1 MADFNL
7 GRMKFV
13 WQGEWVTATQYVK
26 DDVVRE
32 DANSYIC
39 LEAHTAGTFSTDLAA
54 DKWEL
59 MIPGTTGSATTT
71 DGDMVYNDSGTDVRL
86 PIGTAGQ
93 ALIVDD
99 IGHPA
104 WTNLAT
110 AQSIYYVK
118 ADGNDDSNGS
128 NLNEAFKTIRHA
140 CDVVTGPATIYVKG
154 GLYYERLPITVAP
167 NVTIVGDGQRTTG
180 VAPVNITNNSAS
192 INATTG
198 AQTSTSII
206 IDDSAD
212 VGGTWTIGDTI
223 TISTIT
229 NGGSGISGTVTITD
243 ITAET
248 PIAGTSTITVSFTS
262 QTVTATDCT
271 ISSDHSEGTMWR
283 LNDGATLN
291 KMYFKDMQGF
301 APNLSTPEDITTAT
315 IAGIFVALDPDHPII
330 NKSPYVIECSAFS
343 DNGAIGAV
351 VDGDLHTSGNK
362 SMLFHAYTVVCSD
375 GVGFWVNGQ
384 GKSEIVSCFTYF
396 CWYGYITTG
405 GGKIRALNGNNSY
418 GTYGVV
424 SRGFDADETP
434 NTGAIYGN
442 QLVYNPLTLVG
453 EFSVGNTITGDT
465 SGATGTITN
474 VQSAVNKIYY
484 INTNGFTFQ
493 AGETITASGG
503 KSATIETGGVTG
515 QLGFVIVADGFSE
528 EPRPGGS
535 VSITGDAFT
544 YVIQSVSGTYV
555 NSSSVLTLVFANEK
569 PNASVDN
576 TALEVRYG
584 YSQSRLT
591 GHDFLSIG
599 TGDKIS
605 TNYPGEPLQA
615 SSQANEVIEA
625 FPGRVFYVSTDQDGN
640 FRVGDYFRVDQATGR
655 ATLNASAFDLSGLT
669 SLRLGSIG
677 AQLGELVS
685 EFSSDSTLSG
695 NSNEAVPT
703 EAAVRGYFSQVATS
717 IVPVDDLAQDLGSST
732 KRWRELYLGAGSIKL
747 GSLTISDVEG
757 RLAVTTETPGANAIS
772 TPTPVNPTDAANKAY
787 VDEVAQGIIAKPS
800 VRAATTTNLA
810 ANYSN
815 GTDGVGATL
824 TADSNRA
831 FGTLDGVTSWAVTTP
846 PMGVLVKNQTDPAHN
861 GRYNLT
867 TLGSGSTPWVLTKC
881 GLCDEADEIPGA
893 YVFVAEGTQAGTGWI
908 QTVADPD
915 TFVVGTDD
923 ILIVQ
928 FSGAGTFT
936 AGTGLT
942 LTGSA
947 FSVNASQTQIT
958 SVGTLS
964 DGLNI
969 AASQTYKVDTAE
981 VLSKSKLT
989 LNGSSSGTVAL
1000 QAAAAAGSITY
1011 TLPSADA
1018 VASGYALTS
1027 NGSGTLSWTNVVEST
1042 SVNKQ
1047 VGSLGVGTAASGT
1060 TGEIRATNSI
1070 TSFYSDDRLKT
1081 RLGKIENAL
1090 DKICALE
1097 GFYYEAN
1104 ATAQALGYTVNRE
1117 VGVSAQSTQKE
1128 MAEIVKPAPISDQYL
1143 TVQYEKFAPYI
1154 IEAIKELRAEIET
1167 LKGSK

>member
-13 WQGEWVTATQYVK
+13 WQGEWANATQYVK
-26 DDVVRE
+26 DDVVRSGS
-32 DANSYIC
+32 NTYVC
-39 LEAHTAGTFSTDLAA
+39 LLAHTSGTFNTDLS
-54 DKWEL
+54 DNKWEL
-59 MIPGTTGSATTT
+59 MLPGNISSPLTTEGDLYYFDGAT
-71 DGDMVYNDSGTDVRL
+71 DARL
-86 PIGTAGQ
+86 PVGTPGQ
-93 ALIVDD
+93 ALIVSDT
-99 IGHPA
+99 GVPS
-104 WTNLAT
+104 WQGLTT

-118 ADGNDDSNGS
+118 ADGNDDNNGS

-140 CDVVTGPATIYVKG
+140 CDSISGPATIYVKG
-154 GLYYERLPITVAP
+154 GLYYERLPITVPP

-192 INATTG
+192 ISATTG
-198 AQTSTSII
+198 AQTSTTII

-212 VGGTWTIGDTI
+212 VGGDWTIGDTI

-229 NGGSGISGTVTITD
+229 NSGSGISGTVTITN
-243 ITAET
+243 ITANT
-248 PIAGTSTITVSFTS
+248 PISGTSTITVSFSS

-362 SMLFHAYTVVCSD
+362 SMVFHGYTIICSD

-384 GKSEIVSCFTYF
+384 GKSEIVSCFTYY
-396 CWYGYITTG
+396 CWYGYTTTG

-474 VQSAVNKIYY
+474 VQSAVNKVYY
-484 INTNGFTFQ
+484 VNTNGFTFQ

-503 KSATIETGGVTG
+503 KEAVIETGGVTG
-515 QLGFVIVADGFSE
+515 QLGFVIVADGFAE

-535 VSITGDAFT
+535 VSITGDTFT

-555 NSSSVLTLVFANEK
+555 NSSSVLTIVFANEK
-569 PNASVDN
+569 PNASVNN

-615 SSQANEVIEA
+615 SSQANEVIET

-695 NSNEAVPT
+695 DSNEAVPT
-703 EAAVRGYFSQVATS
+703 EAAVRGYFANIATDV
-717 IVPVDDLAQDLGSST
+717 VPVNDNVLTLGTPSN
-732 KRWRELYLGAGSIKL
+732 RWNHVYVGPGSITL
-747 GSLTISDVEG
+747 GTLTITDADGKLEVSS
-757 RLAVTTETPGANAIS
+757 ETPGANAIS

-831 FGTLDGVTSWAVTTP
+831 FGTLDTVTNWEVTTP

-893 YVFVAEGTQAGTGWI
+893 YVFVAEGSQAGTGWI

-964 DGLNI
+964 GGLNI

-989 LNGSSSGTVAL
+989 LNGSSSGTVAF
-1000 QAAAAAGSITY
+1000 QAAAAAGSVTY
-1011 TLPSADA
+1011 TLPSADGT
-1018 VASGYALTS
+1018 SGYALVT
-1027 NGSGTLSWTNVVEST
+1027 NGSGTLSWTNTAEST

-1060 TGEIRATNSI
+1060 TGEIRATNAI
-1070 TSFYSDDRLKT
+1070 TSYYSDDRLKT

-1104 ATAQALGYTVNRE
+1104 STAQALGYDVKRE
-1117 VGVSAQSTQKE
+1117 VGVSAQSTQRD
-1128 MAEIVKPAPISDQYL
+1128 MAEIVKPAPVDDQYL

-1154 IEAIKELRAEIET
+1154 IEAIKELRAEINA
-1167 LKGSK
+1167 LKGN

>member
-13 WQGEWVTATQYVK
+13 WQGEWATATQYVK
-26 DDVVRE
+26 DDVIRNG
-32 DANSYIC
+32 ANTYVC
-39 LEAHTAGTFSTDLAA
+39 VVAHTAGTFNTDLSGN
-54 DKWEL
+54 KWEL
-59 MIPGTTGSATTT
+59 MIPGNSGSPLTTEGDLYYFDGAT
-71 DGDMVYNDSGTDVRL
+71 DSRL
-86 PIGTAGQ
+86 PVGSPGQ
-93 ALIVDD
+93 ALIVSDA
-99 IGHPA
+99 GVPS
-104 WTNLAT
+104 WQGLTT

-118 ADGNDDSNGS
+118 ADGNDDNNGS

-140 CDVVTGPATIYVKG
+140 CDSISGPATIYVKG
-154 GLYYERLPITVAP
+154 GLYYERLPITVPP

-180 VAPVNITNNSAS
+180 VAPVNISNNSAS
-192 INATTG
+192 INPTTG
-198 AQTSTSII
+198 AQTSTTII

-212 VGGTWTIGDTI
+212 VGGDWTIGDTI

-229 NGGSGISGTVTITD
+229 NGGTGISGTVTITD

-248 PIAGTSTITVSFTS
+248 PISGTSTITVSFSS

-351 VDGDLHTSGNK
+351 VDGDLHSSGNK
-362 SMLFHAYTVVCSD
+362 SMVFHGYTIICSD

-384 GKSEIVSCFTYF
+384 GKSEIVSCFTYY
-396 CWYGYITTG
+396 CWYGYTTTG

-453 EFSVGNTITGDT
+453 EFSVGNTITGSI

-474 VQSAVNKIYY
+474 VQSAVNKVYY

-493 AGETITASGG
+493 AGEDITASGG

-535 VSITGDAFT
+535 VSITGDTFT

-555 NSSSVLTLVFANEK
+555 NSSSILTIVFANEK

-599 TGDKIS
+599 TGDKVS

-615 SSQANEVIEA
+615 SSQANEVIET

-695 NSNEAVPT
+695 DSNEAVPT
-703 EAAVRGYFSQVATS
+703 EAAVRGYFENIATNV
-717 IVPVDDLAQDLGSST
+717 VPVNDNILTLGTPS
-732 KRWRELYLGAGSIKL
+732 KRWNHVYVGPGSITLGTLTITDNAGTLEVKSGETAAPSTINAINNGTSNVTVAAGADVTITAANTLAATFSGANTTLAGELRGPATFTIDPAAIGDDTGTVIIKGNLQVDGTTTTINSTTLTVDDKNIELASVASPTDTTADGAGITVK
-747 GSLTISDVEG
+747 G
-757 RLAVTTETPGANAIS
+757 TTDKTLNWVDA
-772 TPTPVNPTDAANKAY
+772 TDAWTSSEHLNLLTGKAY
-787 VDEVAQGIIAKPS
+787 YI
-800 VRAATTTNLA
+800 
-810 ANYSN
+810 N
-815 GTDGVGATL
+815 GT
-824 TADSNRA
+824 S
-831 FGTLDGVTSWAVTTP
+831 
-846 PMGVLVKNQTDPAHN
+846 VLNS
-861 GRYNLT
+861 T
-867 TLGSGSTPWVLTKC
+867 TLGSGV
-881 GLCDEADEIPGA
+881 
-893 YVFVAEGTQAGTGWI
+893 
-908 QTVADPD
+908 
-915 TFVVGTDD
+915 
-923 ILIVQ
+923 
-928 FSGAGTFT
+928 
-936 AGTGLT
+936 
-942 LTGSA
+942 TGS
-947 FSVNASQTQIT
+947 SLT

-964 DGLNI
+964 GGLNI
-969 AASQTYKVDTAE
+969 ATGQTYKVDTAE

-1000 QAAAAAGSITY
+1000 QAAAAAGSVTY
-1011 TLPSADA
+1011 TLPTADGTSGQA
-1018 VASGYALTS
+1018 LTTNASGV
-1027 NGSGTLSWTNVVEST
+1027 LSWTTIAEST
-1042 SVNKQ
+1042 SINKQ

-1060 TGEIRATNSI
+1060 TGEIRATNAI

-1104 ATAQALGYTVNRE
+1104 ETAQSLGYTVNRE
-1117 VGVSAQSTQKE
+1117 VGVSAQSTQRD
-1128 MAEIVKPAPISDQYL
+1128 MPEIVKPAPISDQYL

-1154 IEAIKELRAEIET
+1154 IEAIKELRAEIEV
-1167 LKGSK
+1167 LKGNK